1 VKHEQP
7 ALPSYFFHGG
17 FVDLRD
23 VIGGAFSRCGGV
35 ISKSGTGMKN
45 AGSSLSSDYSI
56 NGFWASTFWSLPIFL
71 FKFGFYFMQF
81 IASLIVTPLICFSIT
96 VFQIAILLALFL
108 IVFFW
113 FLFITFLDRTYCGFK
128 AIASHCPNCQSK
140 FSMPIYLCRECEV
153 HHDML
158 RPGYYGILSRK
169 CQCGEKLPTTFLNG
183 RQKLK
188 AICPACKGHE
198 VKGGGLH
205 ASWSI
210 PVIGGANSG
219 KTCYINMTMMS
230 LEKNSLS
237 KYGLDFEYVKTERGI
252 YEQNAQNLLHGN
264 LPDKTEDRR
273 LNYYQFYL
281 TPKGATKQQVSLCD
295 VAGELFDITDIN
307 GGNDKINT
315 QIGFRYG
322 NAFMLIIDPLSIP
335 DYHKEVSKT
344 TNLSDYKGS
353 AQPID
358 EMLDTFVR
366 TIQNMFG
373 ATHKDMLNTDVA
385 VVFSKAD
392 IPGLAQKI
400 GESAVLKNAPSLEP
414 KVKYKTQNDICERFL
429 RDYGED
435 NFLHKLKSSFKSV
448 QFFTCSA
455 LGHIRNGQPF
465 IASNVEEPFFWL
477 LRKQSAVIDKSIKQ
491 ITIQGGKK

>member
-1 VKHEQP
+1 MKHEQP

-17 FVDLRD
+17 FVDLKD
-23 VIGGAFSRCGGV
+23 VIGGAFGRCGGI
-35 ISKSGTGMKN
+35 ISKSGAGMKN
-45 AGSSLSSDYSI
+45 AGGDLRSAYSLE
-56 NGFWASTFWSLPIFL
+56 GFWKSTFWFLPIFL
-71 FKFGFYFMQF
+71 FKFGFYLMQF
-81 IASLIVTPLICFSIT
+81 IASVIVTPLVCFSIT
-96 VFQIAILLALFL
+96 VFQIAILLVVFL
-108 IVFFW
+108 IGFSC
-113 FLFITFLDRTYCGFK
+113 FLIITLLDRAYCGFK

-140 FSMPIYLCRECEV
+140 FSMPIYLCNNCEV

-158 RPGYYGILSRK
+158 HPGFYGILRRK

-183 RQKLK
+183 RQKLR

-210 PVIGGANSG
+210 PVIGGPNSG

-230 LEKNSLS
+230 LEKNALS
-237 KYGLDFEYVKTERGI
+237 KYGFQFEHVKTERDE
-252 YEQNAQNLLHGN
+252 YEQNVENLSRGN
-264 LPDKTEDRR
+264 LPQKTTDRR

-281 TPKGATKQQVSLCD
+281 TPKGAIKQQVSLCD
-295 VAGELFDITDIN
+295 VAGELFDINDVNADSNTIN
-307 GGNDKINT
+307 N

-322 NAFMLIIDPLSIP
+322 NAFMLVIDPLSIP
-335 DYHKEVSKT
+335 EYRKEVSKA
-344 TNLSDYKGS
+344 TNLSEYKGS

-373 ATHKDMLNTDVA
+373 ATSKDMLNTDVA
-385 VVFSKAD
+385 VVFTKAD

-400 GESAVLKNAPSLEP
+400 GESAVLKNAPSLDE
-414 KVKYKTQNDICERFL
+414 KTKYKTQNELCEKFL
-429 RDYGED
+429 REYSED
-435 NFLHKLKSSFKSV
+435 NFLHKLKSSFKCV

-455 LGHIRNGQPF
+455 LGHVMNGQPF
-465 IASNVEEPFFWL
+465 VASNVEDPFYWL
-477 LRKQSAVIDKSIKQ
+477 LRKQSAVIDKTIKSI
-491 ITIQGGKK
+491 GGNKC